1 MLFWTRRTY
10 CFLLCLSSNLAGV
23 LPFRNR
29 ALGGVSAA
37 ESPTVLDGKASIPH
51 PSISLQLFAF
61 SWFEGAERPIYAIVQ
76 ARLRHVCGL
85 RAGALFFFLGGSK
98 GAVLDPPNVL
108 FFLLCLSSNL
118 AGVLPFRNRAL
129 GGVSAAES
137 PTVLDGKASI
147 PHPSI
152 SLQLFAIS
160 WFEGAERPPVLKP
173 MRHRLGMN
181 LAGVRN
187 RALGGVS
194 AAASPTVLDG
204 KASIPHPSIS
214 LQLFAFSWFEGAER
228 PPVLKP
234 IRRPLGMN
242 LAVVLPFRIRAVGRV
257 SAAESPTVLD
267 GKASTPYPIHPSL
280 SNSLLLAGSKV
291 LKGPR
296 SSNPLGAPWA

>member
-108 FFLLCLSSNL
+108 FFAVPEFESCWGSAVSQPCRRTCFCSRISYGAGRASAIQRLPHTYHPNPQCSNL
-118 AGVLPFRNRAL
+118 
-129 GGVSAAES
+129 
-137 PTVLDGKASI
+137 
-147 PHPSI
+147 HPSI
-152 SLQLFAIS
+152 SL
-160 WFEGAERPPVLKP
+160 V
-173 MRHRLGMN
+173 
-181 LAGVRN
+181 
-187 RALGGVS
+187 
-194 AAASPTVLDG
+194 
-204 KASIPHPSIS
+204 
-214 LQLFAFSWFEGAER
+214 
-228 PPVLKP
+228 
-234 IRRPLGMN
+234 
-242 LAVVLPFRIRAVGRV
+242 
-257 SAAESPTVLD
+257 
-267 GKASTPYPIHPSL
+267 
-280 SNSLLLAGSKV
+280 LAGSKV
-291 LKGPR
+291 LQRPPVRKPMGR
-296 SSNPLGAPWA
+296 F

>member
-108 FFLLCLSSNL
+108 FFAVPELESCWGSAVSQPCPRRCFCSRISYG
-118 AGVLPFRNRAL
+118 AGRQSF
-129 GGVSAAES
+129 
-137 PTVLDGKASI
+137 
-147 PHPSI
+147 
-152 SLQLFAIS
+152 
-160 WFEGAERPPVLKP
+160 
-173 MRHRLGMN
+173 
-181 LAGVRN
+181 
-187 RALGGVS
+187 
-194 AAASPTVLDG
+194 
-204 KASIPHPSIS
+204 
-214 LQLFAFSWFEGAER
+214 
-228 PPVLKP
+228 
-234 IRRPLGMN
+234 
-242 LAVVLPFRIRAVGRV
+242 
-257 SAAESPTVLD
+257 
-267 GKASTPYPIHPSL
+267 
-280 SNSLLLAGSKV
+280 
-291 LKGPR
+291 
-296 SSNPLGAPWA
+296 

>member
-108 FFLLCLSSNL
+108 FFAVPELESCW
-118 AGVLPFRNRAL
+118 G
-129 GGVSAAES
+129 SAASQPCPRRCFCSRISYGAGRQSFYTPSIHLS
-137 PTVLDGKASI
+137 PTLC
-147 PHPSI
+147 
-152 SLQLFAIS
+152 
-160 WFEGAERPPVLKP
+160 
-173 MRHRLGMN
+173 
-181 LAGVRN
+181 
-187 RALGGVS
+187 
-194 AAASPTVLDG
+194 
-204 KASIPHPSIS
+204 
-214 LQLFAFSWFEGAER
+214 
-228 PPVLKP
+228 
-234 IRRPLGMN
+234 
-242 LAVVLPFRIRAVGRV
+242 
-257 SAAESPTVLD
+257 
-267 GKASTPYPIHPSL
+267 Y
-280 SNSLLLAGSKV
+280 
-291 LKGPR
+291 
-296 SSNPLGAPWA
+296 

>member
-10 CFLLCLSSNLAGV
+10 C
-23 LPFRNR
+23 
-29 ALGGVSAA
+29 
-37 ESPTVLDGKASIPH
+37 
-51 PSISLQLFAF
+51 
-61 SWFEGAERPIYAIVQ
+61 
-76 ARLRHVCGL
+76 
-85 RAGALFFFLGGSK
+85 
-98 GAVLDPPNVL
+98 
-108 FFLLCLSSNL
+108 FLLCLSSNL

-242 LAVVLPFRIRAVGRV
+242 LAGVLPFRIRAVGRV

-291 LKGPR
+291 LKGPFKR
-296 SSNPLGAPWA
+296 LSRLGCAMFLVDAVGLVSSSYFFFLLVGSKGAVLDPPNVLFFAVPELESCWGSAVSEPCPRRCFCSRISYTVLDGKASSFYTPSIHLSPTLCFELVRRC

>member
-51 PSISLQLFAF
+51 PSISLQLFA
-61 SWFEGAERPIYAIVQ
+61 I
-76 ARLRHVCGL
+76 
-85 RAGALFFFLGGSK
+85 
-98 GAVLDPPNVL
+98 
-108 FFLLCLSSNL
+108 
-118 AGVLPFRNRAL
+118 
-129 GGVSAAES
+129 
-137 PTVLDGKASI
+137 
-147 PHPSI
+147 
-152 SLQLFAIS
+152 IS

-242 LAVVLPFRIRAVGRV
+242 LAGVLPFRIRAVGRV

-291 LKGPR
+291 LKGPFKGLSR
-296 SSNPLGAPWA
+296 LGCAMFLVDAVGLVSSSY

>member
-108 FFLLCLSSNL
+108 FF
-118 AGVLPFRNRAL
+118 AVP
-129 GGVSAAES
+129 E
-137 PTVLDGKASI
+137 
-147 PHPSI
+147 
-152 SLQLFAIS
+152 
-160 WFEGAERPPVLKP
+160 FE
-173 MRHRLGMN
+173 
-181 LAGVRN
+181 
-187 RALGGVS
+187 
-194 AAASPTVLDG
+194 
-204 KASIPHPSIS
+204 SIPHPSIS

-242 LAVVLPFRIRAVGRV
+242 LAGVLPFRNRAVGRV
-257 SAAESPTVLD
+257 SAAESPMVLD
-267 GKASTPYPIHPSL
+267 ELQPYSVYHTHTIQIPNAPISIHPSL
-280 SNSLLLAGSKV
+280 
-291 LKGPR
+291 
-296 SSNPLGAPWA
+296 WF